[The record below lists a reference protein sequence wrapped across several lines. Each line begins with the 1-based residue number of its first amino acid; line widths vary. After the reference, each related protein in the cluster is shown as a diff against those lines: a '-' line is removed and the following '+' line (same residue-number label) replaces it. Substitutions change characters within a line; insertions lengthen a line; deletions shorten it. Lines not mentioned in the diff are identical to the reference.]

1 MMKKLLW
8 LLFILCCFSIS
19 IFGQNIADVS
29 PGDRSYSPIKS
40 SVKKG
45 YLSLYSD
52 NTFRPD
58 QSLTR
63 KEVAIM
69 LDQIL
74 KYVDSN
80 KLSISSA
87 DIQDLNR
94 LSQTFRESFV
104 NIESNVITLNDLT
117 TDLVEEQQTIQYDL
131 TEYHQTV
138 KSLKEQNQ
146 YLWVGIGVAA
156 VLGILF

>member
-1 MMKKLLW
+1 MKKLLW

-104 NIESNVITLNDLT
+104 NIESNVIMMMQTDFSLT
-117 TDLVEEQQTIQYDL
+117 MEQLLIWNNVWKQIVNT
-131 TEYHQTV
+131 
-138 KSLKEQNQ
+138 
-146 YLWVGIGVAA
+146 WRP
-156 VLGILF
+156 

>member
-1 MMKKLLW
+1 MKKVLFTFYIMTLLTSF
-8 LLFILCCFSIS
+8 LFAQHIT
-19 IFGQNIADVS
+19 DVS
-29 PGDRSYSPIKS
+29 AGDKSYSSIKN

-58 QSLTR
+58 QSLSR
-63 KEVAIM
+63 KEIAVM

-74 KYVDSN
+74 TYVDNN
-80 KLSISSA
+80 KLSISAA
-87 DIQDLNR
+87 DIEDLNR
-94 LSQTFRESFV
+94 LSQTFRQSFV
-104 NIESNVITLNDLT
+104 DIETSMISLNDST
-117 TDLVEEQQTIQYDL
+117 VDLAEEQKAIQYDL
-131 TEYHQTV
+131 TEYHQKV
-138 KSLKEQNQ
+138 KTLEDQNR